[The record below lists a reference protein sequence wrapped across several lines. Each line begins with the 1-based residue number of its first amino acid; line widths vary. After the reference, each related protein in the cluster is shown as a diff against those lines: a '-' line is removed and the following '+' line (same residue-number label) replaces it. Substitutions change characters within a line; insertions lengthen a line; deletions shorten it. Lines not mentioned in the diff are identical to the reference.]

1 MFSTLKNGHLDQ
13 RNRSGFLNTEIFFD
27 CCLLLEQ
34 SKFST
39 NLNYFSFKSR
49 QRFIFNTKIKNN
61 CIMSGYKRSVFS
73 RFKLSRQTLSHKIL
87 TGSMVG
93 FYKAA

>member
-13 RNRSGFLNTEIFFD
+13 RNRLAFLNTEIFFD

-39 NLNYFSFKSR
+39 NLNYFYFKSR
-49 QRFIFNTKIKNN
+49 QQFIFNNKIKNS

-87 TGSMVG
+87 TGSMIG